1 MSVEQT
7 FDHVVARETQRSNAY
22 TDTLT
27 EIRICIPTFR
37 HVPVYAWENDSCIV
51 VSDTWASGKSIPV
64 QGVSLESQL
73 VPESYAPTD
82 SPWSRE
88 TSSSQDTTAHSV
100 VIFAV
105 SFRNSIFKVKSRDT
119 LSSLLKKVTR
129 KLDALREFVQ
139 KELMVRNF
147 AITFDFVRCRFY
159 LQVIFSTYGE
169 PRGFCRIYV
178 RLRLENS

>member
-139 KELMVRNF
+139 KNWW
-147 AITFDFVRCRFY
+147 FVILQSHLTLLDVGFIYKLY
-159 LQVIFSTYGE
+159 LVTYGE